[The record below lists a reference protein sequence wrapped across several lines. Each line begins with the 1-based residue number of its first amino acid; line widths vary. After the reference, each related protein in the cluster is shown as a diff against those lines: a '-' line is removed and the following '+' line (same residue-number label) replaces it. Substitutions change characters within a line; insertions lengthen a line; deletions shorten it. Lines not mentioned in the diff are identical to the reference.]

1 MQSNNSLSR
10 RRVLLAGAATAAALA
25 SGVGAARAAKKPAHI
40 TDSHVHLWQGAKPTS
55 PSHRP
60 VEAFTKED
68 LLKEMDAAGVERA
81 TIVPT
86 SWDPNGNQTALD
98 AARAVPN
105 RLAVMGLINPMKLP
119 EASAIESWTK
129 TPGMV
134 GMRLF
139 LGAPPL
145 RKWFEEGGGEALW
158 PILERNGTPIMIFCG
173 GQMPVLEKIAQKYP
187 KMKICI
193 DSWGSIAGKKGPEA
207 FETFDSTIAMAKY
220 ANVTIKP
227 VSMPLLSGD
236 AYPFKYAQPL
246 LRKTYDAFGPQ
257 RMFWGSD
264 LTLSPVPMPDVVK
277 LFTDELTWLT
287 DSDLE
292 WIMGRS
298 INTWLNWKLPA

>member
-1 MQSNNSLSR
+1 MTSNSLSR
-10 RRVLLAGAATAAALA
+10 RQVLLAGAATAAALA
-25 SGVGAARAAKKPAHI
+25 GGADAARAGKKPAHI
-40 TDSHVHLWQGAKPTS
+40 IDSHVHLWAGHKPTS

-60 VEAFTKED
+60 IEAFTKDD

-86 SWDPNGNQTALD
+86 SWDPHGNQTALD
-98 AARAVPN
+98 AARAAPN
-105 RLAVMGLINPMKLP
+105 RLAVMGLINPLKMP
-119 EASAIESWTK
+119 EASAIENWTK

-134 GMRLF
+134 GMRMF

-145 RKWFEEGGGEALW
+145 RKWFEEGGSDALW
-158 PILERNGTPIMIFCG
+158 SALERTGTPIMIFCG

-193 DSWGSIAGKKGPEA
+193 DSWGGIPGKQGAEA
-207 FETFDSTIAMAKY
+207 FTTFDSTMALAKY
-220 ANVTIKP
+220 PNVTIKP
-227 VSMPLLSGD
+227 VSMAFLSGD

-264 LTLSPVPMPDVVK
+264 VTLSPVPMGDVVK
-277 LFTDELTWLT
+277 LFTDEMTWLT
-287 DSDLE
+287 DRDLE
-292 WIMGRS
+292 LIMGRS
-298 INTWLNWKLPA
+298 ISAWLNWPLPA